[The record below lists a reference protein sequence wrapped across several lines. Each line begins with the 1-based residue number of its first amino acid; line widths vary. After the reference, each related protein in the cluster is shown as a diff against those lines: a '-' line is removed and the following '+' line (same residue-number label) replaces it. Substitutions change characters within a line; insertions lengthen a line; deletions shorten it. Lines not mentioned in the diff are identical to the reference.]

1 MEWSIRKAKLV
12 ARSVLLGLLGMGVWA
27 SAQVPAW
34 QAPVQKARVELREL
48 VKEEITEEMIAKRMG
63 FPWPLAE
70 ASISPAALAKTVQDE
85 VAARLKTAEAG
96 PQDQDL
102 QAIADAAFPVW
113 KVGDEVSFRDKRG
126 RRITGRIRSIYP
138 GSVQIGMSMISLGDM
153 DAETRAHFDEKAAE
167 DFRNRAMTAERS
179 KFERGRS
186 KLEAELKAEI
196 EERLHAAHGY
206 LLIEGNYV
214 SPADVRQRVAY
225 ARLRQIEW
233 EAQRREADFMAKK
246 GFVRWD
252 RDWIPVEARDALLA
266 QAAERREV
274 EKNALAGF
282 VALKAEI
289 KDRDISGDMAN
300 LVLISVD
307 LVSGEKASGSGFVLR
322 NGFRKCVVTNQ
333 HVLVGAKAFTMQ
345 TAAGTVLRPKS
356 IALGKSQDIAEVTFV
371 CAEGVTEPAGFELAL
386 NEPSLGSAVLVLGNS
401 QGAGVVTGEAG
412 GVLGVGPDLIEV
424 SAEFV
429 AGNSGSPILNP
440 AGNVLGIATFASRDG
455 EDWVAQNSRYTKV
468 RRFGVRL
475 RWNAYPE
482 FTSTTWQEFTADGC
496 LLKDLDHY
504 GYDLYLMVSAEV
516 TTTREYKKGGY
527 ADGYCDSLWGGRA
540 MTTMREFE
548 RLWDAAKRPRAGEI
562 LKVVE
567 ETDTNFQKEIDRIR
581 NTISSHQWQTGFLKT
596 EADDLGRL
604 CGILQDLHQKAT
616 QDLLRKY
623 R

>member
-1 MEWSIRKAKLV
+1 MVRSICKGRLV
-12 ARSVLLGLLGMGVWA
+12 ARSVLLGLLGMGIWA

-34 QAPVQKARVELREL
+34 QASVQKARVELREL
-48 VKEEITEEMIAKRMG
+48 VREEITEEMIAKRMG
-63 FPWPLAE
+63 FPWPLVE

-85 VAARLKTAEAG
+85 VEARLKAAEAG
-96 PQDQDL
+96 PEDKDL
-102 QAIADAAFPVW
+102 QAAAEAAFPVW

-126 RRITGRIRSIYP
+126 RQITGRIRSVYP
-138 GSVQIGMSMISLGDM
+138 GSVRIGMSMVSLGDM
-153 DAETRAHFDEKAAE
+153 DAETRAHFDEKAAAGY
-167 DFRNRAMTAERS
+167 RAKAATAERS
-179 KFERGRS
+179 KFERGRAE
-186 KLEAELKAEI
+186 LEAELKAEI
-196 EERLHAAHGY
+196 EERLHVAHGY
-206 LLIEGNYV
+206 LLIEGDYV
-214 SPADVRQRVAY
+214 SPAEVRKRVAY

-233 EAQRREADFMAKK
+233 EAQRREADYMTKK

-252 RDWIPVEARDALLA
+252 RDWIPVAARDALLA
-266 QAAERREV
+266 QVEERREV

-289 KDRDISGDMAN
+289 RDRDITGDMAN
-300 LVLISVD
+300 LVLFSVN
-307 LVSGEKASGSGFVLR
+307 LVSGEKSSGSGFVLR

-333 HVLVGAKAFTMQ
+333 HVLLGAKSFTMQ

-371 CAEGVTEPAGFELAL
+371 CAEGVTEPPGFELAL
-386 NEPSLGSAVLVLGNS
+386 NEPSLGSDILVLGNS

-412 GVLGVGPDLIEV
+412 SVLGLGPDLIEV
-424 SAEFV
+424 SAKFV

-440 AGNVLGIATFASRDG
+440 AGNVLGIATFASRNG
-455 EDWVAQNSRYTKV
+455 QDWVAQNSRYTNV

-475 RWNAYPE
+475 QWDAYPE
-482 FTSTTWQEFTADGC
+482 FTATTWQEFTADGN
-496 LLKDLDHY
+496 LLSDLDHY

-516 TTTREYKKGGY
+516 TTTREYKSGGH
-527 ADGYCDSLWGGRA
+527 ADGYCDGLWGGRA
-540 MTTMREFE
+540 MTTMHEFE
-548 RLWDAAKRPRAGEI
+548 RLWDAAKRPRSGEI

-567 ETDTNFQKEIDRIR
+567 ETDANFQKEIDRIR

-596 EADDLGRL
+596 QADELGSI